1 MPCASAIDRRRVS
14 FGDDVGVAVRVVA
27 NEWPARFLAPRLGG
41 LVSAHERL
49 TVALAE
55 SHREPDLE
63 RREADVF
70 VRHGLPARGRV
81 VRVRLG
87 TIVAAIYGAAHFV
100 AAHPEAT
107 TERRWRGC
115 AWVAYDAPHEV
126 FQSMAWLRERLGDRQ
141 PRVRASRVSLQLEA
155 IRAGAGLG
163 ILPCFVGDAD
173 PTLVRVSAVIGDLDH
188 DYWLLVHPDLRAVP
202 HIRRVIDW
210 IRDAFTEQRAALRG
224 HVQGGMRRP

>member
-1 MPCASAIDRRRVS
+1 
-14 FGDDVGVAVRVVA
+14 VRIVA
-27 NEWPARFLAPRLGG
+27 NEWAARFLAPRLAALGA
-41 LVSAHERL
+41 AHERF

-63 RREADVF
+63 RREADLF

-87 TIVAAIYGAAHFV
+87 TIVAALYGAAHYV

-126 FQSMAWLRERLGDRQ
+126 FQSMAWLRERLGDGQ
-141 PRVRASRVSLQLEA
+141 PRVRASRLSLQLEA

-173 PTLVRVSAVIGDLDH
+173 PTLVRVSAVISELDH
-188 DYWLLVHPDLRAVP
+188 DYWLLVHPDLRGVAR
-202 HIRRVIDW
+202 IRRVIDG
-210 IRDAFTEQRAALRG
+210 IRNAFTEQRAALRG
-224 HVQGGMRRP
+224 QVQSSTRRP